1 MDAERLQVSSQR
13 WMAAALAAFSHG
25 SESYDFAVH
34 HAGIAAEHLL
44 KAFLVSLHPSLVV
57 EGKDFDSLLHAAGQ
71 GGHASAPITKV
82 KTIGLVEAHSR
93 TYRILRNKIPIS
105 QQDLLPLA
113 NARNGVAHSGLHEVT
128 DVRTVFTTCLR
139 LLDPLL
145 VELNISPAAYW
156 GPYQDLHDELIR
168 ERIQDTTLQL
178 QQKLAQAR
186 TTFEHRFG
194 HLGPQERIAVL
205 AAATRRPARARD
217 CVEKPCPACHSR
229 AWLHG
234 TTMLNEEAKLARFS
248 PGTFWCLACDLQVQG
263 EELQELGDLGKETLV
278 ETNRR
283 VFLDFEPE
291 TQKIPEED
299 WEPDEDFLRGR

>member
-25 SESYDFAVH
+25 AESYDFAVH

-44 KAFLVSLHPSLVV
+44 KAFLTSLHPALVV
-57 EGKDFDSLLHAAGQ
+57 EGKDFDSLLHTTGQ
-71 GGHASAPITKV
+71 GAHASAPITKI

-168 ERIQDTTLQL
+168 ERIRETSLQL

-194 HLGPQERIAVL
+194 HLGLQERLTVL
-205 AAATRRPARARD
+205 AAATRRPARASG
-217 CVEKPCPACHSR
+217 CVENPCPACHSM
-229 AWLHG
+229 AWLRG
-234 TTMLNEEAKLARFS
+234 TTMFNAEKKLARFT
-248 PGTFWCLACDLQVQG
+248 PVTFWCLACDLQVQG
-263 EELQELGDLGKETLV
+263 EELQELGDLGKETTLGK
-278 ETNRR
+278 NLRF
-283 VFLDFEPE
+283 FLGFEPE
-291 TQKIPEED
+291 TQELHEED

>member
-13 WMAAALAAFSHG
+13 WMATALAAFSHG

-44 KAFLVSLHPSLVV
+44 KAFLVSLHPALVV
-57 EGKDFDSLLHAAGQ
+57 EGKDFDSLLHATGQ
-71 GGHASAPITKV
+71 GAHASAPITKI

-105 QQDLLPLA
+105 QQDLIPLA
-113 NARNGVAHSGLHEVT
+113 NARNGVAHSGLHEIA

-145 VELNISPAAYW
+145 VELNISPDTYW
-156 GPYQDLHDELIR
+156 GRYQDLHDELIR
-168 ERIQDTTLQL
+168 ERIRDTSLRL

-194 HLGPQERIAVL
+194 HLGPQERVAIL
-205 AAATRRPARARD
+205 ATVTRRPAGAKD
-217 CVEKPCPACHSR
+217 CIDKPCPACHSK
-229 AWLHG
+229 AWVHG
-234 TTMLNEEAKLARFS
+234 TTLINKEKGLARFT
-248 PGTFWCLACDLQVQG
+248 PGTFLCFACNLKVQG
-263 EELQELGDLGKETLV
+263 EELQELGDLGQETML
-278 ETNRR
+278 EKHIRN
-283 VFLDFEPE
+283 FLGPEPVVLE
-291 TQKIPEED
+291 LYEED
-299 WEPDEDFLRGR
+299 REPDEDFLAGR